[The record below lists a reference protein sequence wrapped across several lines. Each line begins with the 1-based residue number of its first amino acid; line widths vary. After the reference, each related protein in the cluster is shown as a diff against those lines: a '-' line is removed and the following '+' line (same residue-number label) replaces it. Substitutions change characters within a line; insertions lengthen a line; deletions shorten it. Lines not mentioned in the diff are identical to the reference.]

1 MEGLLCLQHAG
12 GGPPERHLDIAPAL
26 DVTAGLAN
34 GSKGVLDNVS
44 AGQGVPEFVG
54 EALPSISLL
63 AVIAVLQD
71 CQKIVLAVKK
81 ICGETGVAWRA
92 VLEDLFAHGLL

>member
-1 MEGLLCLQHAG
+1 M
-12 GGPPERHLDIAPAL
+12 
-26 DVTAGLAN
+26 
-34 GSKGVLDNVS
+34 
-44 AGQGVPEFVG
+44 PEFVG
-54 EALPSISLL
+54 EALRSISLL